1 LGIPAHSFGLTSL
14 VNRNSIHLIVLDPEQ
29 HLYQSVA
36 LDITKKVTEFM
47 FKERGRKT
55 LASATS
61 HTNDHNC
68 LLECHNEVW
77 TRFPVVP
84 AIRRQIIMSPGRLDK
99 RLVFVT
105 VKDQQK
111 FISRFSTLVHSFE
124 RSARKPTGGELR
136 STMVAAVDF
145 LAFIAEVDAH
155 AEWNTSLF
163 RLGEWL
169 ADLLC
174 LIPLHVAV
182 TRGNR
187 FIPLK
192 DGITSADWEKSL
204 LGAEVGSIVDNLSFG
219 WYESIFQSYMVT
231 KVSSVVCYKQRTK
244 SPRSLS
250 KLYRLWVR
258 FSSNEGYTSAN
269 LIRR

>member
-1 LGIPAHSFGLTSL
+1 
-14 VNRNSIHLIVLDPEQ
+14 
-29 HLYQSVA
+29 
-36 LDITKKVTEFM
+36 M
-47 FKERGRKT
+47 FKEMGRK
-55 LASATS
+55 ASAPATS
-61 HTNDHNC
+61 HANDHNC
-68 LLECHNEVW
+68 LVECHNEVW

-84 AIRRQIIMSPGRLDK
+84 AIKRQTITSPGRLGK

-105 VKDQQK
+105 VKEHQK
-111 FISRFSTLVHSFE
+111 FISCFSTLVHSFE
-124 RSARKPTGGELR
+124 LSARKPTGGELR
-136 STMVAAVDF
+136 STMVTAVDF
-145 LAFIAEVDAH
+145 QAFISEVDAY

-169 ADLLC
+169 VDLLC

-204 LGAEVGSIVDNLSFG
+204 LGAEVSNIVDNLSFG
-219 WYESIFQSYMVT
+219 WYESIFQSYMAA
-231 KVSSVVCYKQRTK
+231 KVSSAFNCRRGIK
-244 SPRSLS
+244 SPHSLS